1 MWNYLQQQQTML
13 AVSVTIVKY
22 KSKILDINWT
32 GYVKTRQYQ
41 INIRLTMYEKLKL
54 RRLDCKE
61 NQTSVEIEA
70 GETFLGNI

>member
-1 MWNYLQQQQTML
+1 MWNYLQQQTML

-22 KSKILDINWT
+22 KSRILDINWI
-32 GYVKTRQYQ
+32 GYVKTRQCQ

>member
-1 MWNYLQQQQTML
+1 M
-13 AVSVTIVKY
+13 
-22 KSKILDINWT
+22 
-32 GYVKTRQYQ
+32 KTRQYQ